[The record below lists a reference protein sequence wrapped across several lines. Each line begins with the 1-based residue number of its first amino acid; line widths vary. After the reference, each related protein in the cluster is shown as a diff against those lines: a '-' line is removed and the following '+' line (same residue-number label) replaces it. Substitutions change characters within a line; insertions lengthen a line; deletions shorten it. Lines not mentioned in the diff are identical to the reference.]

1 VTSTLIDLLAPLVGE
16 RASVA
21 FAALLVCHVPAG
33 VVCVV
38 AGAVATLSPKRRG
51 RHPRFGTIYYS
62 ALVVV
67 FVTASA
73 MAFLRWSE
81 DAYLFVLGTIS
92 FGSGSAGYLA
102 RRVQWRGWLT
112 CHILG
117 MGLSY
122 VVLMTAFYV
131 DNGPRLPL
139 WNQLPVVAFWTVP
152 SLIGLPLIARALV
165 RYGNR
170 GGPGERLRPT
180 PREAETQGPITRNQ
194 GGVGRSLA
202 RIHAP
207 RPSTTR
213 QTARRAESSDGL
225 DRG

>member
-1 VTSTLIDLLAPLVGE
+1 MSTLIDLLTPLVGE
-16 RASVA
+16 RPSVA

-38 AGAVATLSPKRRG
+38 AGAVAMLSPKRRG
-51 RHPRFGTIYYS
+51 RHPRFGTVYYA
-62 ALVVV
+62 ALAVV

-102 RRVQWRGWLT
+102 RRVRWRSWMRF
-112 CHILG
+112 HILG
-117 MGLSY
+117 MGLSC
-122 VVLMTAFYV
+122 VVLLTAFYV

-152 SLIGLPLIARALV
+152 SLIGVPLITRALV
-165 RYGNR
+165 RYGN
-170 GGPGERLRPT
+170 GGARASDGSRPRVRWRPGIRRHVGGDATDLVVLS
-180 PREAETQGPITRNQ
+180 TRRK
-194 GGVGRSLA
+194 VL
-202 RIHAP
+202 
-207 RPSTTR
+207 PSTWQR
-213 QTARRAESSDGL
+213 
-225 DRG
+225 